1 MTTGPGLR
9 AADAEAGRRM
19 RRVARL
25 ARLALAGTLMLGA
38 SAAQGEPEANPPDVV
53 GPPSARPA
61 PPPAPAPVPPALVAS
76 LAAAHRAKAVAL
88 EREGQLQRALD
99 EWKIALTIAP
109 GDPEARAGKQALE
122 ARIEEVVA
130 ERLRQ
135 GREALVRGAHLDA
148 RRHFLAV
155 LAVDPGNAR
164 AFEALRTDVREV
176 RIILHTVR
184 RGETLAGLA
193 ERYYG
198 DRIRADVI
206 ARSNQLTPSQSLVV
220 GTALKVP
227 EIPGA
232 PFLVPEARR
241 PAAPVESP
249 ELSPLIIEARE
260 ALDRGDYLAALAD
273 VDRVLGGSTPPPE
286 ALDLKKAILYGL
298 GKSQLEQRKYMDS
311 YDTLTRLARL
321 APSYQDAPTLLRQ
334 VRDRLVQQHYS
345 EGLRLYREE
354 RIEEAIAEWRLV
366 LELDPHHS
374 NTQRNLEQAERLLRG
389 LRERQRTQTPGG

>member
-1 MTTGPGLR
+1 V
-9 AADAEAGRRM
+9 

-25 ARLALAGTLMLGA
+25 APLALLGLGLMLRVPV
-38 SAAQGEPEANPPDVV
+38 AQAEPEIAPADLA
-53 GPPSARPA
+53 GPPPV
-61 PPPAPAPVPPALVAS
+61 PPAPAPPPVPPALVTT
-76 LAAAHRAKAVAL
+76 LAAAHRAKAAAL

-99 EWKIALTIAP
+99 EWKIALTIDP
-109 GDPEARAGKQALE
+109 GDAEARAGRQALE
-122 ARIEEVVA
+122 ARIEEAVA

-135 GREALVRGAHLDA
+135 GREALARGVHLDA
-148 RRHFLAV
+148 RRHFLAA
-155 LAVDPGNAR
+155 LAIDPGNPR
-164 AFEALRTDVREV
+164 AFEALRTDVRDV
-176 RIILHTVR
+176 RVVLHTVR

-198 DRIRADVI
+198 DRSRGDVI
-206 ARSNQLTPSQSLVV
+206 AKTNQLAASQSLVV
-220 GTALKVP
+220 GTALRIP
-227 EIPGA
+227 EIPGS

-241 PAAPVESP
+241 PAPVESP
-249 ELSPLIIEARE
+249 ELSPLVIEARE

-298 GKSQLEQRKYMDS
+298 GKSQIEQRKYMDS
-311 YDTLTRLARL
+311 YETLTRLARL
-321 APSYQDAPTLLRQ
+321 APTYRDAPALLRQ